1 MANKKNEETKNTTKK
16 KTTTNNTAVKK
27 TSKNNT
33 AKKSKSTIS
42 TAPNKNVKKTSA
54 SSSTNSSTK
63 NTTKKSNNV
72 KSTKKTETK
81 KVPKKDTI
89 VEENIINLEEKAE
102 FPDNYVDIGNN
113 SISEQEKDEKIIVEE
128 INNITKLE
136 NAKYIKNNK
145 KRSLLPIGVVIA
157 ILGLVALFI
166 SLVVNR
172 IVDREFLSDNTITLM
187 LIVSIVIE
195 CFGAFIIIKES

>member
-1 MANKKNEETKNTTKK
+1 MANKKNEESKITTKK

-42 TAPNKNVKKTSA
+42 TASNKNVKKTSA
-54 SSSTNSSTK
+54 SSSTK

-166 SLVVNR
+166 SLVANR

>member
-1 MANKKNEETKNTTKK
+1 MANKKNDETKNTTKK

-33 AKKSKSTIS
+33 AKKSKNTIS
-42 TAPNKNVKKTSA
+42 TASNKNVKKTSA
-54 SSSTNSSTK
+54 SSSTK
-63 NTTKKSNNV
+63 NTTKKNNNV

-89 VEENIINLEEKAE
+89 IEENIINLEEKAE
-102 FPDNYVDIGNN
+102 FPNNYVDIDNN

-166 SLVVNR
+166 SLVANR

-187 LIVSIVIE
+187 LIISIVIE

>member
-1 MANKKNEETKNTTKK
+1 MANKKNDETKNTTKK

-42 TAPNKNVKKTSA
+42 TASNKNVKKTSA
-54 SSSTNSSTK
+54 SSSTK
-63 NTTKKSNNV
+63 NTTKKNNNV

-89 VEENIINLEEKAE
+89 IEENIINLEEKAE
-102 FPDNYVDIGNN
+102 FPNNYVDIDNN

-136 NAKYIKNNK
+136 NAKFIKNNK

-166 SLVVNR
+166 SLVANR

-187 LIVSIVIE
+187 LIISIVIE

>member
-42 TAPNKNVKKTSA
+42 TASNKNVKKTSA
-54 SSSTNSSTK
+54 SSSTK
-63 NTTKKSNNV
+63 NTTKKNNNV

-113 SISEQEKDEKIIVEE
+113 SISEQEKDKKIIVEE

-166 SLVVNR
+166 SLVANR

>member
-1 MANKKNEETKNTTKK
+1 MANKKNDETKNTTKK

-42 TAPNKNVKKTSA
+42 TASNKNVKKTSA
-54 SSSTNSSTK
+54 SSSTK
-63 NTTKKSNNV
+63 NTTKKNNNV

-89 VEENIINLEEKAE
+89 IEENIINLEEKAE
-102 FPDNYVDIGNN
+102 FPNNYVDIDNN

-166 SLVVNR
+166 SLVANR

-187 LIVSIVIE
+187 LIISIVIE

>member
-1 MANKKNEETKNTTKK
+1 MANKKNDETKNTTKK

-42 TAPNKNVKKTSA
+42 TASNKNVKKTSA
-54 SSSTNSSTK
+54 SSSAK
-63 NTTKKSNNV
+63 NTTKKNNNV

-89 VEENIINLEEKAE
+89 IEENIINLEEKAE
-102 FPDNYVDIGNN
+102 FPNNYVDLDNN

-166 SLVVNR
+166 SLVANR

>member
-1 MANKKNEETKNTTKK
+1 MANKKNEESKNTTKK

-42 TAPNKNVKKTSA
+42 TTSNKNVKKTSA
-54 SSSTNSSTK
+54 SSSTK
-63 NTTKKSNNV
+63 NTTKKNNNV

-102 FPDNYVDIGNN
+102 FPDNYVDIDNN

-166 SLVVNR
+166 SLVANR

>member
-42 TAPNKNVKKTSA
+42 TASNKNVKKTSA
-54 SSSTNSSTK
+54 SSSTK
-63 NTTKKSNNV
+63 NTTKKNNNV
-72 KSTKKTETK
+72 KSIKKTETK

>member
-1 MANKKNEETKNTTKK
+1 MANKKNEESKNTTKK

-42 TAPNKNVKKTSA
+42 TTSNKNVKKTSA
-54 SSSTNSSTK
+54 SSSTK

-166 SLVVNR
+166 SLVANR

>member
-42 TAPNKNVKKTSA
+42 TASNKNVKKTSA
-54 SSSTNSSTK
+54 SSSTK

-102 FPDNYVDIGNN
+102 FPDNYVDIDNN

-166 SLVVNR
+166 SLVANR

>member
-1 MANKKNEETKNTTKK
+1 MANKKNDETKNTTKK

-42 TAPNKNVKKTSA
+42 TASNKNVKKTSA
-54 SSSTNSSTK
+54 SSSTK
-63 NTTKKSNNV
+63 NTTKKNNNV

-89 VEENIINLEEKAE
+89 IEENIINLEEKAE
-102 FPDNYVDIGNN
+102 FPNNYVDIDNN
-113 SISEQEKDEKIIVEE
+113 NISEQEKDEKIIVEE

-166 SLVVNR
+166 SLVANR

-187 LIVSIVIE
+187 LIISIVIE

>member
-33 AKKSKSTIS
+33 AKKTKSTIS
-42 TAPNKNVKKTSA
+42 TTSNKNVKKTSA
-54 SSSTNSSTK
+54 SSSTK
-63 NTTKKSNNV
+63 NTTKKNNNV

-102 FPDNYVDIGNN
+102 FPDNYVDIDNN

-166 SLVVNR
+166 SLVANR
-172 IVDREFLSDNTITLM
+172 IVDREFLSDISITLM

>member
-16 KTTTNNTAVKK
+16 KTTTNSTVVKNTSK
-27 TSKNNT
+27 TST
-33 AKKSKSTIS
+33 AKKSTNTKSTAS
-42 TAPNKNVKKTSA
+42 KKNVKKTSA
-54 SSSTNSSTK
+54 NSSTK
-63 NTTKKSNNV
+63 NTAKKNSNL

-81 KVPKKDTI
+81 KVPKKDII
-89 VEENIINLEEKAE
+89 VEENIINLEEKIE
-102 FPDNYVDIGNN
+102 FPDNYVDIEDNN
-113 SISEQEKDEKIIVEE
+113 ISEQEKDEKIIVEE

-136 NAKYIKNNK
+136 NAKYVKNNK

-166 SLVVNR
+166 SLVANR
-172 IVDREFLSDNTITLM
+172 IVDREFLSDNAITLM

-195 CFGAFIIIKES
+195 CFGAFIIIRES

>member
-42 TAPNKNVKKTSA
+42 TASNKNVKKTSA
-54 SSSTNSSTK
+54 SSSTK
-63 NTTKKSNNV
+63 NTTKKNNNV

-89 VEENIINLEEKAE
+89 IEENIINLEEKAE
-102 FPDNYVDIGNN
+102 FPNNYVDIDNN

-166 SLVVNR
+166 SLVANR

>member
-1 MANKKNEETKNTTKK
+1 MANKKNDETKNTTKK

-42 TAPNKNVKKTSA
+42 TASNKNVKKTSA
-54 SSSTNSSTK
+54 SSTK
-63 NTTKKSNNV
+63 NTTKKNNNV

-89 VEENIINLEEKAE
+89 IEENIINLEEKAE
-102 FPDNYVDIGNN
+102 FPNNYVDIDNN

-166 SLVVNR
+166 SLVANR

>member
-1 MANKKNEETKNTTKK
+1 MANKKNEESKITTKK

-42 TAPNKNVKKTSA
+42 TASNKNVKKTSA
-54 SSSTNSSTK
+54 SSSTK
-63 NTTKKSNNV
+63 NTTKKNNNV

-166 SLVVNR
+166 SLVANR

>member
-1 MANKKNEETKNTTKK
+1 MANKKNEESKNTTKK

-42 TAPNKNVKKTSA
+42 TTSNKNVKKTSA
-54 SSSTNSSTK
+54 SSSTK
-63 NTTKKSNNV
+63 NTTKKNNNV

-166 SLVVNR
+166 SLVANR

>member
-1 MANKKNEETKNTTKK
+1 MANKKNEESKNTTKK

-42 TAPNKNVKKTSA
+42 TTSNKNVKKTSA
-54 SSSTNSSTK
+54 SSSKK
-63 NTTKKSNNV
+63 NTTKKNNNV

-89 VEENIINLEEKAE
+89 VEGNIINLEEKAE
-102 FPDNYVDIGNN
+102 FPDNYVDIDNN

-145 KRSLLPIGVVIA
+145 KRSLLSIGVVIA

-166 SLVVNR
+166 SLVANR

>member
-1 MANKKNEETKNTTKK
+1 MANKKNDETKNTTKK

-42 TAPNKNVKKTSA
+42 TASNKNVKKTSA
-54 SSSTNSSTK
+54 SSSTK
-63 NTTKKSNNV
+63 NTTKKNNNV

-89 VEENIINLEEKAE
+89 IEENIINLEEKAE
-102 FPDNYVDIGNN
+102 FPNNYVDIDNN

-166 SLVVNR
+166 SLVANR

>member
-42 TAPNKNVKKTSA
+42 TASNKNVKKTSA
-54 SSSTNSSTK
+54 SSSTK
-63 NTTKKSNNV
+63 NTTKKNNNV

-89 VEENIINLEEKAE
+89 VEKNIINLEEKAE

-166 SLVVNR
+166 SLVANR

>member
-42 TAPNKNVKKTSA
+42 TASNKNVKKTSA
-54 SSSTNSSTK
+54 SSSTK

-89 VEENIINLEEKAE
+89 IEENIINLEEKAE
-102 FPDNYVDIGNN
+102 FPNNYVDIDNN

-166 SLVVNR
+166 SLVANR

>member
-33 AKKSKSTIS
+33 AKKTKSTIS
-42 TAPNKNVKKTSA
+42 TTSNKNVKKTSA
-54 SSSTNSSTK
+54 SSSTK
-63 NTTKKSNNV
+63 NTTKKNNNV

-102 FPDNYVDIGNN
+102 FPDNYVDIDNN

-166 SLVVNR
+166 SLVANR

>member
-54 SSSTNSSTK
+54 SSSTK

-166 SLVVNR
+166 SLVANR

>member
-1 MANKKNEETKNTTKK
+1 MANKKNDETKNTTKK

-54 SSSTNSSTK
+54 SSSTK

-166 SLVVNR
+166 SLVANR

>member
-1 MANKKNEETKNTTKK
+1 MANKKNEESKNTTKK
-16 KTTTNNTAVKK
+16 KTTTNNTVVKK

-42 TAPNKNVKKTSA
+42 TTSNKNVKKTSA
-54 SSSTNSSTK
+54 SSSTK
-63 NTTKKSNNV
+63 NTTKKNNNV

-102 FPDNYVDIGNN
+102 FPDNYVDIDNN

-166 SLVVNR
+166 SLVANR

>member
-42 TAPNKNVKKTSA
+42 TASNKNVKKTSA
-54 SSSTNSSTK
+54 SSTK

-166 SLVVNR
+166 SLVANR

>member
-1 MANKKNEETKNTTKK
+1 MANKKNDETKNTTKK

-42 TAPNKNVKKTSA
+42 TASNKNVKKTSA
-54 SSSTNSSTK
+54 SSSTK
-63 NTTKKSNNV
+63 NTTKKNNNV

-89 VEENIINLEEKAE
+89 IEENIINLEEKAE
-102 FPDNYVDIGNN
+102 FPDNYVDLDNN

-166 SLVVNR
+166 SLVANR

>member
-1 MANKKNEETKNTTKK
+1 MANKKNDETKNTTKK

-42 TAPNKNVKKTSA
+42 TASNKNVKKTSA
-54 SSSTNSSTK
+54 SSSTK
-63 NTTKKSNNV
+63 NTTKKNNNV

-102 FPDNYVDIGNN
+102 FPDNYVDLDNN

-166 SLVVNR
+166 SLVANR

-187 LIVSIVIE
+187 LIISIVIE

>member
-42 TAPNKNVKKTSA
+42 TASNKNVKKTSA
-54 SSSTNSSTK
+54 SGSTK

-102 FPDNYVDIGNN
+102 FPDNYVDIDNN
-113 SISEQEKDEKIIVEE
+113 SISEQEKNEKIIVEE

-166 SLVVNR
+166 SLVANR

>member
-42 TAPNKNVKKTSA
+42 TASNKNVKKTSA
-54 SSSTNSSTK
+54 SSSTK
-63 NTTKKSNNV
+63 NTTKKNNNV

-166 SLVVNR
+166 SLVANR

>member
-54 SSSTNSSTK
+54 SSSTK

-89 VEENIINLEEKAE
+89 VEENIINLEEKAK

-166 SLVVNR
+166 SLVANR

>member
-42 TAPNKNVKKTSA
+42 TASNKNVKKTSA
-54 SSSTNSSTK
+54 SSSTK

-166 SLVVNR
+166 SLVANR

>member
-16 KTTTNNTAVKK
+16 KTTTKNTAVKK

-42 TAPNKNVKKTSA
+42 TASNKNVKKTSA
-54 SSSTNSSTK
+54 SSSTK
-63 NTTKKSNNV
+63 NTTKKNNNV

-166 SLVVNR
+166 SLVANR